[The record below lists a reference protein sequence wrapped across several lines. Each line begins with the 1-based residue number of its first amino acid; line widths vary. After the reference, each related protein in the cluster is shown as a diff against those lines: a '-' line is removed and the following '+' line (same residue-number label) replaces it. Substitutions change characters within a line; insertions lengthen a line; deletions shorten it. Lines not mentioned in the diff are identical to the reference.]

1 MSLLS
6 ILPDKLCEWFSDLNE
21 FSGYSFCTQF
31 PVNSKTTP
39 LVKPVIV
46 FGAKSIKVLDN
57 TTDETGT
64 IITDSRIANSDF
76 TVGIHVPRSLG
87 GTGCYNLFDSIIE
100 LLLFNTSFSIS
111 SVSSEEI
118 EYIRNTDS
126 LFLKASFTIRE
137 TLERDKSNSSVLT
150 IDK

>member
-6 ILPDKLCEWFSDLNE
+6 ILPDRLCEWYSDMTQ
-21 FSGYSFCTQF
+21 FTGCSFCTQF

-39 LVKPVIV
+39 LEKPVIV

-87 GTGCYNLFDSIIE
+87 GTGCYNLFDSVME
-100 LLLFNTSFSIS
+100 LLLFNTSLSIYN
-111 SVSSEEI
+111 VTSEEI

-126 LFLKASFTIRE
+126 LFLKVCFTIRE
-137 TLERDKSNSSVLT
+137 TLERDKSNKESFT
-150 IDK
+150 IE

>member
-6 ILPDKLCEWFSDLNE
+6 ILPDRLCEWYSDMTQ
-21 FSGYSFCTQF
+21 FAGYSFCTQF

-39 LVKPVIV
+39 LEKPVIV

-87 GTGCYNLFDSIIE
+87 GTGCYNLFDSVIE
-100 LLLFNTSFSIS
+100 LLLFNTSLSIS
-111 SVSSEEI
+111 NVISEEI

-126 LFLKASFTIRE
+126 LFLKACFTIRE
-137 TLERDKSNSSVLT
+137 TLERDKANKESFT
-150 IDK
+150 IE

>member
-6 ILPDKLCEWFSDLNE
+6 ILPDKLCEWYADLPAFSKC
-21 FSGYSFCTQF
+21 SFCTQF

-39 LVKPVIV
+39 LEQPVVV

-64 IITDSRIANSDF
+64 IITDSRIAQSKF
-76 TVGIHVPRSLG
+76 TVGIHVPRGLG
-87 GTGCYNLFDSIIE
+87 GSGCYSLFDSIVEI
-100 LLLFNTSFSIS
+100 LLFNTSFSIS
-111 SVSSEEI
+111 EVTSEEI

-126 LFLKASFTIRE
+126 LFLKSVFTISE
-137 TLERDKSNSSVLT
+137 TLERDESNTASFT
-150 IDK
+150 IE

>member
-6 ILPDKLCEWFSDLNE
+6 ILPDKLCEWYSDLPTFSDC
-21 FSGYSFCTQF
+21 SFCTQF

-39 LVKPVIV
+39 LEQPVVV

-64 IITDSRIANSDF
+64 IITDSRIAESKF
-76 TVGIHVPRSLG
+76 TIGIHVPRGLG
-87 GTGCYNLFDSIIE
+87 GTGCYSLFDSIVE
-100 LLLFNTSFSIS
+100 LLLFNSSFSIS
-111 SVSSEEI
+111 EVTSEEI

-126 LFLKASFTIRE
+126 LFLKSVFTISE
-137 TLERDKSNSSVLT
+137 TLERDESSTASFT
-150 IDK
+150 IE